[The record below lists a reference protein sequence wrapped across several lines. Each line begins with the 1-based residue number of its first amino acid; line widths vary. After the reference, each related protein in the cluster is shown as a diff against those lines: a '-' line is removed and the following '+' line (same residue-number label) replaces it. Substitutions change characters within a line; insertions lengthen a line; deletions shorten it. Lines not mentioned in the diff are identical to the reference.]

1 MAACAIA
8 PLHSDAAS
16 LCSGAVARRGEL
28 TSPRECCFRCQR
40 ACSRHV
46 LDSQYAGHRL
56 PKAHPPAELNYDL
69 NVHPARILPVDSE
82 DSPDRYRVSIP
93 TDYWYD
99 FTTRP
104 TLNEVRK
111 RMRWQKALEAEEATL
126 YRAER
131 SNREAIT
138 KTYIRNHP

>member
-1 MAACAIA
+1 MYTAT
-8 PLHSDAAS
+8 
-16 LCSGAVARRGEL
+16 VAETL
-28 TSPRECCFRCQR
+28 T
-40 ACSRHV
+40 
-46 LDSQYAGHRL
+46 
-56 PKAHPPAELNYDL
+56 ELNYDL
-69 NVHPARILPVDSE
+69 NVHHARILPVDSE

-138 KTYIRNHP
+138 KTYKRNHP